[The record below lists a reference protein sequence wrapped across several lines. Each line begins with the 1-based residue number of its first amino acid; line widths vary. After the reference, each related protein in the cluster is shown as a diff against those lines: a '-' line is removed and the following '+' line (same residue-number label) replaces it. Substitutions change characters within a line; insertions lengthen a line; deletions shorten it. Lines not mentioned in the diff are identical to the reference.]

1 MAVATGSLLH
11 VRKATRASSPKHRR
25 SVLKGL
31 IGGLAA
37 VVIACVTVMGA
48 IAGAGRLLAVSLKA
62 RSDMRSALALAPPPD
77 QLAWAAPPAGGKA
90 NRLVVAASLS
100 LPEMGRSFETLWLDT
115 KSAPAPIIAD
125 ASGTQDEPAGDE
137 IITGSLGTEPIKVA
151 TLDVASAVLFTN
163 SSARNDAPAPPPP
176 LPRARPKLAALPPA
190 GDAGV
195 KPEDD
200 APPARTAIYDITA
213 QAVYLPSGERL
224 EAHSGLGSLMD
235 DPRYVHK
242 KNRGATPPN
251 TYQLKLRESLF
262 HGVQAIRLTPL
273 SGGDMFG
280 RDGILAHSYML
291 GPNGQSNGC
300 VSFKDYAKFLRAF
313 QRGEFDRMIVV
324 ARLSKPPAFFARRNV
339 RSAANAL

>member
-1 MAVATGSLLH
+1 MTVATGSLLH
-11 VRKATRASSPKHRR
+11 VRKATRTSSPKYRR
-25 SVLKGL
+25 SAFKALM
-31 IGGLAA
+31 GGLAA
-37 VVIACVTVMGA
+37 VAIACVTVMGA
-48 IAGAGRLLAVSLKA
+48 IAGAGRVLAVSLQA
-62 RSDMRSALALAPPPD
+62 RSDMRSAITLAPPSD
-77 QLAWAAPPAGGKA
+77 QLARAPPPPDGRA

-100 LPEMGRSFETLWLDT
+100 LPETGRSFETLWLDT
-115 KSAPAPIIAD
+115 KSMPAPLIAE
-125 ASGTQDEPAGDE
+125 ASGMQDEPAADE
-137 IITGSLGTEPIKVA
+137 IITGSLGTAPVKVA
-151 TLDVASAVLFTN
+151 ALDIGFSENPPARVVAPS
-163 SSARNDAPAPPPP
+163 PP
-176 LPRARPKLAALPPA
+176 LPRVRPKLAALPPA
-190 GDAGV
+190 GDIGV

-251 TYQLKLRESLF
+251 IYQLRLRESLF

-273 SGGDMFG
+273 RGGDMFG

-324 ARLSKPPAFFARRNV
+324 ARLSKPPASFARRNV
-339 RSAANAL
+339 RSAANSF